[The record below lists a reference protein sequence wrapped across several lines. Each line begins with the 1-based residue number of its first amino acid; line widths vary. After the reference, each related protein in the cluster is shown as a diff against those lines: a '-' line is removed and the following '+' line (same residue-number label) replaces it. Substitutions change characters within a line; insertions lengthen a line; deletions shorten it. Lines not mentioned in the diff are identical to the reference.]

1 MSNKFRGGMPGGM
14 GGGNMM
20 KQLQKMQ
27 EDMLNTQQSIESREF
42 TASAGGG
49 VVSATVT
56 GARKLVSIAIGP
68 DVVDPDDIDMLQDLV
83 VAAVNSALELA
94 ESEMAAAMQRFTG
107 GMGGLGGL
115 F

>member
-1 MSNKFRGGMPGGM
+1 MSKFKSGGMPGM
-14 GGGNMM
+14 PSGNMM

-27 EDMLNTQQSIESREF
+27 EDMLNTQQEIETREF

-56 GARKLVSIAIGP
+56 GARRVVSIAISP
-68 DVVDPDDIDMLQDLV
+68 DVIDPDDADMLQDLV
-83 VAAVNSALELA
+83 AAAVNSALESA
-94 ESEMAAAMQRFTG
+94 ENEMAAAMQRFTG